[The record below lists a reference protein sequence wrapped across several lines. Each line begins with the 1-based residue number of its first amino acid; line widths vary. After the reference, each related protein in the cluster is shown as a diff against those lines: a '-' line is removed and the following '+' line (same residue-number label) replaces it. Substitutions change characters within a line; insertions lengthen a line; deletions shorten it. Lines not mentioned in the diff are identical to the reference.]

1 MAEYQ
6 KQWLALIGWQSG
18 AFKCRPRDRWIGWR
32 PQQQFPR
39 LRLLCPPGA
48 VHNLASCVMAAN
60 LRRLSADWQEA
71 YGHPLE
77 LAETFVDPKRFA
89 GTLSSG
95 RKLGGGRA
103 HPRLFP
109 QQRPL
114 HQAPRP
120 HQDDGASIPCA
131 PERGNGCAIP
141 SRAPPGSRSGRRR
154 CAPQRRPCPRCC
166 RSSRASRITVEPRA
180 ASSSCPLCWPS
191 GRWLGC
197 PVTGESMP
205 LSVLPAR

>member
-1 MAEYQ
+1 MEESDLILPASAREVTLRLARPDERVRWDALMDERHYLGFRQFAGRGLRYVAEYQ

-39 LRLLCPPGA
+39 LRLIANNTRMLLLCPPRA

-60 LRRLSADWQEA
+60 LRHLSADWQEA

-95 RKLGGGRA
+95 RKLEGGRA

-109 QQRPL
+109 
-114 HQAPRP
+114 
-120 HQDDGASIPCA
+120 
-131 PERGNGCAIP
+131 
-141 SRAPPGSRSGRRR
+141 
-154 CAPQRRPCPRCC
+154 
-166 RSSRASRITVEPRA
+166 
-180 ASSSCPLCWPS
+180 
-191 GRWLGC
+191 
-197 PVTGESMP
+197 
-205 LSVLPAR
+205 